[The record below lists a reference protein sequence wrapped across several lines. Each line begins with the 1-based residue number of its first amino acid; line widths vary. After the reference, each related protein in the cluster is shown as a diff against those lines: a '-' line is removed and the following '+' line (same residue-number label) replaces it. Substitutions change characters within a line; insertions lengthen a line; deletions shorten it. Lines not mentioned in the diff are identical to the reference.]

1 MSFKEI
7 GIISC
12 GFPLVKSIYGE
23 KEIDNNEDLIYAFM
37 KANRDF
43 TKTLLKDEIL
53 AILGKNLSIYF
64 YERNNIQPEE
74 ERDKGSLLGY
84 AILKN
89 GTNRKSEQEEEKIIK
104 KLKII
109 TSKFKDTYINPDH
122 IDPSKY
128 INFKL
133 VIDMIFRR

>member
-1 MSFKEI
+1 MSFKEV

-12 GFPLVKSIYGE
+12 GFPLVKSTYGK
-23 KEIDNNEDLIYAFM
+23 KEIDNNEELMYAFM

-64 YERNNIQPEE
+64 YEKNKIPPEE
-74 ERDKGSLLGY
+74 EKGNGSLLGY

-89 GTNRKSEQEEEKIIK
+89 GTNRKSEQEEENIVK
-104 KLKII
+104 KLKLI

-122 IDPSKY
+122 IEPSKY